1 MIKTIKKKL
10 GSVKIPVKER
20 IFNAGYGI
28 GASIVILGALFKLV
42 HWEYANEMLIVGMIT
57 EAIIFAISAFEKP
70 LKTYEWDKVIDFENG
85 KLDMQIDPNLFGNI
99 ATQAGSTAAPS
110 YGQVAPSQQAQQTMQ
125 ASQAPQA
132 VQAPQTVPNAYPGVS
147 NVEGLSDD
155 DAQRLSQSIQNLAKT
170 AGQLNDIAEFSL
182 ETERFANNIR
192 KVSENTTRYAQNQEM
207 LIDSTQNLQEIYQR
221 IGMDTEKIEVNTR
234 EYRSRVERINS
245 NLAGMN
251 SIYEIQLKDI
261 HAQSVYFHNQSEISK
276 KMAVDM
282 NNITGEM
289 SKLLEVSDEFSLAT
303 EKLKTNA
310 NELADNIAKLNGIYG
325 NMLNAM
331 N

>member
-1 MIKTIKKKL
+1 MIKTIKRKL
-10 GSVKIPVKER
+10 GSVKIPVRER

-42 HWEYANEMLIVGMIT
+42 HWNYANEMLIVGMIT

-99 ATQAGSTAAPS
+99 AAQAGSAVAPS
-110 YGQVAPSQQAQQTMQ
+110 YSQVVPLQ
-125 ASQAPQA
+125 
-132 VQAPQTVPNAYPGVS
+132 QAPQTTQAPQTAQSPQTAPNAFPGVT

-192 KVSENTTRYAQNQEM
+192 KVSENTTRYAQSQES

>member
-1 MIKTIKKKL
+1 MIKTIKRKL
-10 GSVKIPVKER
+10 GSVKIPVRER

-42 HWEYANEMLIVGMIT
+42 HWNYANEMLIVGMIT

-99 ATQAGSTAAPS
+99 AAQAGSAVTPPYS
-110 YGQVAPSQQAQQTMQ
+110 QTVPMQQAPQ
-125 ASQAPQA
+125 ASQAPQ
-132 VQAPQTVPNAYPGVS
+132 VIQAPQTAPNAYPGVT

-170 AGQLNDIAEFSL
+170 ASQLNDIAEFSL

-192 KVSENTTRYAQNQEM
+192 KVSENTSRYAQSQES

-289 SKLLEVSDEFSLAT
+289 SKLLEVSDDFSLAT